1 MKIIAILFLFL
12 EISLFA
18 KQTICLNMIVKDEEG
33 YIERCLQSV
42 APFIDYW
49 VIVDTGSTD
58 NTKSIIRGILSD
70 IPGELHD
77 REWKNFAHNRNEA
90 LVLAKDKCDYLLFID
105 GDDWLEYQGD
115 FSFPELVQ
123 DCYYFHVG
131 SEHFTLFRTHL
142 VKSNLPWKWTGI
154 VHEYISVEGIYT
166 YGTIENLYYRLGWKP
181 SEEEKFIDRI
191 DILLQAL
198 EENPND
204 ARYMFYLAESYKDA
218 GDPVNAIVWYQK
230 RVDIGG
236 WREEVF
242 WSLLQ
247 IAKMHKLLGHD
258 QDVIIDSFNKAFRHS
273 SHRCEPIYYVAEY
286 CNDIGRYDLAYST
299 LQLRKYHKFSTSRDL
314 LFYEK
319 WIDSWGLAYQHLRAA
334 YYLGRFTEVIKL
346 ASHINQ
352 STALYQIKVDTNKYY
367 ELALQALHHQT
378 LPESQVLFN

>member
-1 MKIIAILFLFL
+1 MRIIAVVFLL
-12 EISLFA
+12 VQISVFA

-33 YIERCLQSV
+33 YIERCLHSV

-58 NTKSIIRGILSD
+58 NTKSLIKSTLAD

-90 LVLAKDKCDYLLFID
+90 LALAKDKSDYILFMD
-105 GDDWLEYQGD
+105 GDDWLEYETG
-115 FSFPELVQ
+115 FYFPKLMQ

-131 SEHFTLFRTHL
+131 SEHFTLLRTHL
-142 VKSNLPWKWTGI
+142 VKSNLAWKWTG
-154 VHEYISVEGIYT
+154 VLHEYISLNGIYT
-166 YGTIENLYYRLGWKP
+166 YGTIDNLYYRLGWKP
-181 SEEEKFIDRI
+181 DEEDKFIDRI

-204 ARYMFYLAESYKDA
+204 ARYTFYLAESYKDA
-218 GDPVNAIVWYQK
+218 GDPANAIEWYQK

-258 QDVIIDSFNKAFRHS
+258 ENCIIDSFNKAFRYS
-273 SHRCEPIYYVAEY
+273 PHRPEPIYYLAEY

-299 LQLRKYHKFSTSRDL
+299 LQLRKYHRYSTSRDL

-334 YYLGRFTEVIKL
+334 FYLGRFTEVITS
-346 ASHINQ
+346 AGYIND
-352 STALYQIKVDTNKYY
+352 STALLKIKNDANRYHH
-367 ELALQALHHQT
+367 LAVQALHHQT
-378 LPESQVLFN
+378 LPMSEIPH

>member
-1 MKIIAILFLFL
+1 MKIIVVIFLFL
-12 EISLFA
+12 QISVFA

-33 YIERCLQSV
+33 YIERCLHSV

-58 NTKSIIRGILSD
+58 NTKSIISNILSD

-77 REWKNFAHNRNEA
+77 RDWKNFAYNRNEA
-90 LVLAKDKCDYLLFID
+90 LALAKDKCDYILLMD
-105 GDDWLEYQGD
+105 GDDWLEYETG
-115 FSFPELVQ
+115 FSFPYLMQ
-123 DCYYFHVG
+123 DCYYFHLG
-131 SEHFTLFRTHL
+131 SEHFTLFRTQL
-142 VKSNLPWKWTGI
+142 VKSDLDWKWTGV
-154 VHEYISVEGIYT
+154 VHEYISVDGMYT

-181 SEEEKFIDRI
+181 DEEDKFLDRI
-191 DILLQAL
+191 EILLEAL
-198 EENPND
+198 QEDPKD
-204 ARYMFYLAESYKDA
+204 ARYIFYLAESYKDA
-218 GDPVNAIVWYQK
+218 GDPINAITWYKK

-236 WREEVF
+236 WREEIF

-258 QDVIIDSFNKAFRHS
+258 EDIIIDAFNKAFRYS
-273 SHRCEPIYYVAEY
+273 PHRGEPLYYLAEY

-299 LQLRKYHKFSTSRDL
+299 LQLRKYHKFSTSIDL

-334 YYLGRFTEVIKL
+334 FYLGRFTEVISL
-346 ASHINQ
+346 ANHINQ
-352 STALYQIKVDTNKYY
+352 STAIAHIKNDTNKYY

-378 LPESQVLFN
+378 LPASEIQY